1 MRIATLTAPLAI
13 GWLAAVTVALVVTVA
28 VSTSSTPLDR
38 ELDWMLDVQAWA
50 FPGQTLSDALR
61 ALTTT
66 EICVLLGTLLAVGLF
81 VTGHRRE
88 ALVLLV
94 LIFALPFVQAGIKNL
109 IDRPRPTHELVDIR
123 ADFGSESFPAGHVMS
138 PTVLYGFV
146 IWLCATY
153 RSQWPRWVCA
163 GAIVLSAAVLS
174 LTGVV
179 NVWLGVHWPTDV
191 IGGYAWGAV
200 MVLPAI
206 WLTSEPGPEP

>member
-1 MRIATLTAPLAI
+1 MRVATLTAPLAI
-13 GWLAAVTVALVVTVA
+13 GWLAAVTVALIVTVV

-50 FPGQTLSDALR
+50 FPGQTLSDAMR
-61 ALTTT
+61 AVTTT

-94 LIFALPFVQAGIKNL
+94 LVFALPFVQAGIKNL
-109 IDRPRPTHELVDIR
+109 IDRPRPTPELVDIR

-146 IWLCATY
+146 IWLCVTN
-153 RSQWPRWVCA
+153 RRQWPRWVCA
-163 GAIVLSAAVLS
+163 GAIVLSAGVLAQ
-174 LTGVV
+174 TGIV

-206 WLTSEPGPEP
+206 WLASDPGPEP